1 VSGTTRNIS
10 LATSRLA
17 SDVRRQMT
25 VFIAPTP
32 DIDGL
37 VDTKRE

>member
-1 VSGTTRNIS
+1 
-10 LATSRLA
+10 
-17 SDVRRQMT
+17 VRRQMT
-25 VFIAPTP
+25 VFIVPTP